1 MHLAELNIA
10 RPRYDLDDPR
20 IADFVDN
27 LDRINGLAERSPG
40 FVWRLVGE
48 GDNAT
53 DITLPNEPD
62 AIVNLSVWE
71 SADHLERF
79 VWNTVHKKFY
89 QRRAEWFPVMEKP
102 HFVMWH
108 VEEGHHP
115 DVSEAAVRLAHLREH
130 GSSEFAFGWDGL
142 PHLKQWLNERC
153 A

>member
-115 DVSEAAVRLAHLREH
+115 HVSEAAVRLAHLREH